1 MLGPW
6 AIKVPL
12 SYFLVK
18 AIVDGRLFAALGP
31 VFSGTALYPLAQAV
45 LTDGITG
52 MMVGFFVDYAA
63 RSIVYAIR
71 LHKERWLTSM
81 L

>member
-18 AIVDGRLFAALGP
+18 SIVDGRLFAALGP

-71 LHKERWLTSM
+71 LHKERWLNSM